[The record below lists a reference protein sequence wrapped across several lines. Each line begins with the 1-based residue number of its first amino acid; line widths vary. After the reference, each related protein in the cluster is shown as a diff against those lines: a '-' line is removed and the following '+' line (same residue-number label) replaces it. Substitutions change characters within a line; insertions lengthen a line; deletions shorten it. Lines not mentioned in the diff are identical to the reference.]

1 MDTLTVFL
9 EIRKKGLHKLFHC
22 INKEDDYVGAFT
34 LINDDIE
41 SEDLIS
47 PFNHFYT
54 NIISLGNLAINREE
68 ALIIFV
74 NVILTYIEKNQ
85 SKYYQRVKLFI
96 PDNEVVNYLIKKNT
110 AIYSENN
117 LIEIEIAYVEPSKN
131 KFTSELIENSFLLDN
146 QDYKII
152 DEKLQFLRTLT
163 KSKHRTKQKQIESLA
178 KENAE
183 LTIQIS
189 KLLDLLH
196 YYQNER
202 RAS

>member
-9 EIRKKGLHKLFHC
+9 EIRKKGLHKLLHC
-22 INKEDDYVGAFT
+22 INKQDDYIGAFAF
-34 LINDDIE
+34 INDDIE
-41 SEDLIS
+41 SEDFIS

-54 NIISLGNLAINREE
+54 DIISLGNLAINRQE
-68 ALIIFV
+68 ALVIFV
-74 NVILTYIEKNQ
+74 NVILAYIEKTQ

-96 PDNEVVNYLIKKNT
+96 PDNEVVNYLIEKNI
-110 AIYSENN
+110 AIYSERH
-117 LIEIEIAYVEPSKN
+117 LIEIEIVYVEPSKN

-146 QDYKII
+146 QDYKVI

-163 KSKHRTKQKQIESLA
+163 KSTHSTKQKQIEALA
-178 KENAE
+178 KENTE